1 MASWVTSGV
10 VATSKVTQKRPGEGS
25 GQTVGRISGGYAV
38 NPTHRRGGPSGAGVM
53 LRAVSEERLGTDEGS
68 DAAGVPG
75 QSFAGGEP
83 VPIPVGEYAVGLK
96 RQMQALPRATITGE
110 ITEFNRTR
118 VQVYFQLKDERGGV
132 RCTMWRREFD
142 QLNLPEEAVRVGA
155 QVVATGGPDYYEGG
169 KAASPSFS
177 FRATDLRPSGEGD
190 LIARLA
196 ELRKRFAAEGLNEPQ
211 KRLRRPVLPRRIGV
225 ITAEGGAARQD
236 LLVGLERRGWQGEIV
251 WGFAPVQDR
260 KAAPLIRRTLSDMAA
275 FAEVEA
281 IVVCRG
287 GGSLTD
293 LWAFCDEDLC
303 RTVAMLAVPVVSAV
317 GHERDVTL
325 LDDVAAVR
333 ASTPTHAA
341 DAVVGIEIAAARASL
356 EIAARRAARAGRQA
370 VRDRIAPL
378 AGLAKG
384 PGRAIRNER
393 MKLNQKTREVRAS
406 AERGHR
412 SRVEGT
418 SRTLQRGLLPAAAR
432 ASRTVVAGQAG
443 NAARPLGLAARISRR
458 LESSQRKVESERVAL
473 RAHDPQ
479 RTLERGYARVE
490 DLAGETVVNAAGARR
505 AAEVRIRFADDAVD
519 AVVGGARRRRRR
531 KNEPAEEFEQIS
543 MEGLEE
549 SE

>member
-1 MASWVTSGV
+1 MCRKSDPPPW
-10 VATSKVTQKRPGEGS
+10 RP
-25 GQTVGRISGGYAV
+25 VGGRCHAE
-38 NPTHRRGGPSGAGVM
+38 T
-53 LRAVSEERLGTDEGS
+53 VSEEQLGTDARSTGS
-68 DAAGVPG
+68 GEPAQSSAA
-75 QSFAGGEP
+75 GEP
-83 VPIPVGEYAVGLK
+83 VPIPVGEYAIGLK
-96 RQMQALPRATITGE
+96 RQMQTLPRATITGE

-177 FRATDLRPSGEGD
+177 FRTTDLRPSGEGD

-196 ELRKRFAAEGLNEPQ
+196 ELRKRFAAEGLTEPQ

-236 LLVGLERRGWQGEIV
+236 LLVGLQRRGWQGEIV

-260 KAAPLIRRTLSDMAA
+260 KAAPIIRRTLGDMAA
-275 FAEVEA
+275 FADVEA

-303 RTVAMLAVPVVSAV
+303 RAVAVLAVPVVSAV

-341 DAVVGIEIAAARASL
+341 DAVVGIDVAAARATL
-356 EIAARRAARAGRQA
+356 AAAAGRAARAGQLA

-378 AGLAKG
+378 AGLASG

-393 MKLNQKTREVRAS
+393 AKLNQKTREIRAS
-406 AERGHR
+406 ADRGIR
-412 SRVEGT
+412 SRIDAT
-418 SRTLQRGLLPAAAR
+418 SRGLQRGLLPAAAR
-432 ASRTVVAGQAG
+432 ASRLVRDGQVG
-443 NAARPLGLAARISRR
+443 NATRPQGLAARVSRR
-458 LESSQRKVESERVAL
+458 LEAGQRKVESERVAL

-490 DLAGETVVNAAGARR
+490 DRAGEPVVSATDARR
-505 AAEVRIRFADDAVD
+505 AAEIKIRFADDAVG
-519 AVVGGARRRRRR
+519 AVVGGTRRRRRR
-531 KNEPAEEFEQIS
+531 QNEPPEEFEQIS
-543 MEGLEE
+543 MEGLDE